1 MHSHTPPET
10 STGDKLAAVGVA
22 WQAWVWLAV
31 LSVAPQARVQLGKLL
46 CLGGKAGSG
55 MLHSSSTRTIGI
67 AAQATAVLVLV
78 RKPF

>member
-1 MHSHTPPET
+1 MHSHTLPKT
-10 STGDKLAAVGVA
+10 RTGDKLAAVGVA
-22 WQAWVWLAV
+22 WQVWVWLG
-31 LSVAPQARVQLGKLL
+31 RLL

-78 RKPF
+78 SKPF